1 MLMSIL
7 IVSGCV
13 EVTTTSI
20 SIEKNLPKKIE
31 KILQENS
38 IDKENLIQLFSNGKD
53 TYYIVYETNNRIDD
67 IPGYSYTFDS
77 EVTINISEGEEAD
90 KISRYIFKL
99 TSNINYKTINLKLN
113 GNPASFDVV
122 THY

>member
-1 MLMSIL
+1 MSLL

-20 SIEKNLPKKIE
+20 SIEKSLPKKIE
-31 KILQENS
+31 KILKENP
-38 IDKENLIQLFSNGKD
+38 IDKENLIQLFSNGKG
-53 TYYIVYETNNRIDD
+53 TYYIVYETNKRIND
-67 IPGYSYTFDS
+67 IPGYSHTFDS
-77 EVTINISEGEEAD
+77 EVTINIREGEEED
-90 KISRYIFKL
+90 KISRYVFKL
-99 TSNINYKTINLKLN
+99 KSNINYKTINLELN